1 MFTFTNNSKVFLLIV
16 LLLVDNVVHVVHG
29 FTTSRPNK
37 PPATKLFALNI
48 DTRSMWNN
56 GNAFG
61 KGQFRFYKSQNDWMK
76 PFPDEDKELYPQLFT
91 LPKGVYEISSVK
103 PLGIVFEEIEP
114 GKGVYVSDIVEG
126 GNADVQGV
134 VQKGDILIGVTA
146 IKVIG
151 AKWERRLIPARDLSF
166 DVVVNAI
173 MSNEPKWGCEDVVL
187 QFERPSEIEDEQ
199 AVKDH
204 LAFYNPPG
212 DSAWRTN

>member
-1 MFTFTNNSKVFLLIV
+1 MNAIKHSLAFCLLFTFCGVN
-16 LLLVDNVVHVVHG
+16 G
-29 FTTSRPNK
+29 FSPISTLTSTPTSSVT
-37 PPATKLFALNI
+37 TKLFSTQF
-48 DTRSMWNN
+48 DTRGMWNN

-61 KGQFRFYKSQNDWMK
+61 KGQFTFYRSQQDWMK
-76 PFPDEDKELYPQLFT
+76 PFPAEDRDIYPQLFT

-103 PLGIVFEEIEP
+103 PLGIVFEEIEA
-114 GKGVYVSDIVEG
+114 GKGVYVTDIVEG
-126 GNADVQGV
+126 GNADIQGV

-166 DVVVNAI
+166 DTIVDAI
-173 MSNEPKWGCEDVVL
+173 SSNEPKWGCEDVVL
-187 QFERPSEIEDEQ
+187 QFERPSEVEDEQ

-204 LAFYNPPG
+204 LSFYNPPG